1 MDEATL
7 SKYLDE
13 LSEELSANEPFRWMI
28 QGSIKNAIKPFVK
41 DPNRDQSFQKL
52 IDIDITQMAYDT
64 VNHVIRLLPSPV
76 EDITVHIFPAIES
89 KGGGAC
95 FAPGK
100 ILLCIRCDELAP
112 WRLKRNIAHE
122 YSHTVRMVQKPQ
134 ATAHGFGEAIPYS
147 MRDYLVFEGLAIVL
161 SESLY
166 AHPAF
171 PPHEVSEESE
181 AQFWATTDFD
191 AVGMDAYMKYMT
203 KQAYEIAA
211 KIVRN
216 YVAAHNISI
225 IEALDV

>member
-1 MDEATL
+1 
-7 SKYLDE
+7 
-13 LSEELSANEPFRWMI
+13 
-28 QGSIKNAIKPFVK
+28 
-41 DPNRDQSFQKL
+41 
-52 IDIDITQMAYDT
+52 MAFSRHKT
-64 VNHVIRLLPSPV
+64 RRQ
-76 EDITVHIFPAIES
+76 T
-89 KGGGAC
+89 
-95 FAPGK
+95 
-100 ILLCIRCDELAP
+100 P

-225 IEALDV
+225 IEAHSMSDEELFWNSGYPFIR